1 MKLNI
6 FVFLFG
12 ILLFTNCS
20 SDDEPSLSSNN
31 KITSFIIKNNDLSY
45 SGKINHT
52 SKVITLETVGL
63 EQSNPIVPEIE
74 ISDMATIFPN
84 PNIAQ
89 NFNESVEYIITAE
102 NGENAIY
109 SINIINKPYSVEK
122 DVLSFSFN
130 VDGEIFLG
138 KIDQDLK
145 QIEVTI
151 YKDVTSLS
159 PEIEASDYATI
170 SPLPTEKLDFS
181 NPVEYTITAEDGS
194 TKIYTVVVNKQ
205 EINST
210 VKSCYIRATSFA
222 RVTFLDVS
230 GGDFELFLENEVNSY
245 KLNYFDL
252 ETWENQG
259 KTTTNF
265 YFTFNEN
272 ILTASDYKLRFRLNG
287 KIKAETPYVI
297 DVLAEN
303 APKIISASQTSYHYT
318 DTLILYGE
326 NLVAGLL
333 IPANGYF
340 YVYDKRYVI
349 VNEEQTKIVMEL
361 DVNRG
366 MFPSWLGQPSPRPT
380 RVNTYFNG
388 RYGDSILLDF
398 E

>member
-145 QIEVTI
+145 Q
-151 YKDVTSLS
+151 
-159 PEIEASDYATI
+159 
-170 SPLPTEKLDFS
+170 
-181 NPVEYTITAEDGS
+181 
-194 TKIYTVVVNKQ
+194 
-205 EINST
+205 
-210 VKSCYIRATSFA
+210 
-222 RVTFLDVS
+222 
-230 GGDFELFLENEVNSY
+230 
-245 KLNYFDL
+245 
-252 ETWENQG
+252 
-259 KTTTNF
+259 
-265 YFTFNEN
+265 
-272 ILTASDYKLRFRLNG
+272 
-287 KIKAETPYVI
+287 
-297 DVLAEN
+297 
-303 APKIISASQTSYHYT
+303 
-318 DTLILYGE
+318 
-326 NLVAGLL
+326 
-333 IPANGYF
+333 
-340 YVYDKRYVI
+340 
-349 VNEEQTKIVMEL
+349 
-361 DVNRG
+361 
-366 MFPSWLGQPSPRPT
+366 
-380 RVNTYFNG
+380 
-388 RYGDSILLDF
+388 
-398 E
+398 